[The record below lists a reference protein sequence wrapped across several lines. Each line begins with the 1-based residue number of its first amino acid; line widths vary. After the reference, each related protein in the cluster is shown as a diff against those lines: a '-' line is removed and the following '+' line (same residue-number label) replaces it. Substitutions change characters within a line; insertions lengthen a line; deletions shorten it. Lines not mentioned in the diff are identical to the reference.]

1 MFITRKV
8 VLSANPRTYQPSITC
23 FFSTVIKGGT
33 TPEKLNP
40 KGGTLKGSQG
50 GYGVSEPKL
59 NPKGGTLEGS
69 QGGYGVSEPS
79 TTINKAVESPH
90 GGGPHD
96 HRQGKDND
104 DPAGDVARF
113 VAETTKAGF
122 VGAIETGM
130 KLGDIAKR
138 TADDMWDSARKTAQD
153 LRDTVA
159 AEEKEDRPRGF

>member
-8 VLSANPRTYQPSITC
+8 VLSANRRNYQPSITY

-33 TPEKLNP
+33 PPEKLS
-40 KGGTLKGSQG
+40 L
-50 GYGVSEPKL
+50 
-59 NPKGGTLEGS
+59 KGGTLEGS
-69 QGGYGVSEPS
+69 QGGYGGPETS
-79 TTINKAVESPH
+79 TTINQTVESPH
-90 GGGPHD
+90 GGRPHD

-104 DPAGDVARF
+104 PAGDVARSL
-113 VAETTKAGF
+113 AETAKAGF
-122 VGAIETGM
+122 VGAMETGM

-159 AEEKEDRPRGF
+159 EEKEKGDRPRGF